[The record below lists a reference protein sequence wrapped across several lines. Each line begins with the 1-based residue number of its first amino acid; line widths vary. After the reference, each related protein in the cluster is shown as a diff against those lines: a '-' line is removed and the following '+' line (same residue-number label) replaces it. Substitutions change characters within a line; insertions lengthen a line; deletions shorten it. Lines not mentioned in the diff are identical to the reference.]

1 MKQVKFSDT
10 DPCDLN
16 DKLSECNVLKN
27 IRHAN
32 ICRFKSYFQD
42 QGILCILFEY
52 CDKGDLEAYLKNQN
66 GFRLTETRIKK
77 FIIEILSA
85 VDYLHERDIIHRD
98 LKPSNIFLKGK
109 DYTIQIGDFGIACS
123 SGRGTTMVEDVGTLL
138 YQSPEILD
146 DPSGQGAEGYDCRT
160 DIWSL
165 GCIIL

>member
-1 MKQVKFSDT
+1 
-10 DPCDLN
+10 
-16 DKLSECNVLKN
+16 
-27 IRHAN
+27 
-32 ICRFKSYFQD
+32 
-42 QGILCILFEY
+42 
-52 CDKGDLEAYLKNQN
+52 LEAYLRNQN

-85 VDYLHERDIIHRD
+85 VDYLHEREIIHRD

-109 DYTIQIGDFGIACS
+109 DYAIQIGDFGIACS